1 MRSEFISALTV
12 HQDAFGI
19 DLSARQAERLADFYD
34 LVQKHNPIL
43 HLVGPCTPEEFAVRH
58 VLESLTLLSHL
69 PPDSRFA
76 DVGAGAGFP
85 SIPCLL
91 VRESLHAVLIE
102 SKEKK
107 SSFLRE
113 FVTKCGLADRVVVVN
128 RQFSEVPRPD
138 VSFVTCRA
146 LDKFAQK
153 LPQLLK
159 WSGDSTM
166 LFYGGPSLR
175 DELLK
180 SGRKFKEYIM
190 PLSHQRFLFVI
201 TKRPA

>member
-19 DLSARQAERLADFYD
+19 DLSARQAERLADFYG

-58 VLESLTLLSHL
+58 VLESLTLLSNL
-69 PPDSRFA
+69 PPGSRFA
-76 DVGAGAGFP
+76 DVGPGAGFP
-85 SIPCLL
+85 SVPCLL

-113 FVTKCGLADRVVVVN
+113 VVTKCGLVDRVQVVN
-128 RQFSEVPRPD
+128 RQFSKVPRPD
-138 VSFVTCRA
+138 VSVVTCRA

-153 LPQLLK
+153 LQQLIK
-159 WSGDSTM
+159 WSGDSTLM
-166 LFYGGPSLR
+166 FYGGPSLR
-175 DELLK
+175 EELRR
-180 SGRKFKEYIM
+180 SGRNFKEFLM
-190 PLSHQRFLFVI
+190 PLSEQRFLFVVAE
-201 TKRPA
+201 RPA